1 MGEVDSFGESF
12 SLPLLLSVTRRL
24 ILFCEIVHVFEY
36 DGMPGFEQ
44 TKNAIRESKGHLTF
58 FNKEILP
65 LIQSRTNQV
74 RESLFL
80 PLV

>member
-1 MGEVDSFGESF
+1 VIAEVLRSPND
-12 SLPLLLSVTRRL
+12 
-24 ILFCEIVHVFEY
+24 IVHVFEY

-65 LIQSRTNQV
+65 LIQSRTSQV
-74 RESLFL
+74 SSHSSLKRE
-80 PLV
+80 